1 MNSAAPI
8 EGIFVPNMVPLDE
21 RGRINEPE
29 LRRYIEWLIA
39 KGVHGLY
46 PNGSTSE
53 FVRFTPQ
60 ERRRIIEITVDQAA
74 GRVPVLAG
82 AAEANVKET
91 LAACEYY
98 HGLGVR
104 AVAIVSPIYYRL
116 SPDNIYAYFAEIAA
130 RTPVDVTVYNMPMLT
145 SPIDVPT
152 VVRLAEEFPRI
163 VAIKD
168 SSGDIP
174 QMMRLISAIRP
185 RRPEF
190 AFLTGWDTV
199 LVPMLLLG
207 CNGGTNAG
215 AGVVP
220 EVTRALFDATRG
232 GRLDEARR
240 WQFRLLQYV
249 DALFYSADFPEGFRV
264 GAAARGFRM
273 GESRQPLSERQL
285 QSLRNLGRT
294 IETML
299 AEDGFEAA
307 DPRARFATPVAT
319 AGSVSDRAVVQR
331 VVQEVLQVLAAHR
344 R

>member
-1 MNSAAPI
+1 MNSASPI

-21 RGRINEPE
+21 RGRLNEPE
-29 LRRYIEWLIA
+29 LRRYLEWLIA

-53 FVRFTPQ
+53 FVRFTPE
-60 ERRRIIEITVDQAA
+60 ERRRIIEITADQAG

-98 HGLGVR
+98 HSLGVR

-130 RTPVDVTVYNMPMLT
+130 RTPVDVTIYNMPMLT

-152 VVRLAEEFPRI
+152 VVRLAEEFPRV

-174 QMMRLISAIRP
+174 QMMRLISTIRP

-220 EVTRALFDATRG
+220 EVTRALFDAAKG
-232 GRLDEARR
+232 GRWDEARR
-240 WQFRLLQYV
+240 WQYRLLQYI
-249 DALFYSADFPEGFRV
+249 DALFYSADFPEGFRI
-264 GAAARGFRM
+264 GAAARGFHM
-273 GESRQPLSERQL
+273 GESRQPLSDRQSE
-285 QSLRNLGRT
+285 SLRSLART
-294 IETML
+294 METML
-299 AEDGFEAA
+299 AEDGFESE
-307 DPRARFATPVAT
+307 PSPK
-319 AGSVSDRAVVQR
+319 GLSVETGKPASDRLVVQR
-331 VVQEVLQVLAAHR
+331 VVQEVLEVLAAR
-344 R
+344 RR

>member
-29 LRRYIEWLIA
+29 LRRYIDWLIA

-60 ERRRIIEITVDQAA
+60 ERRRIIEITVDQTA

-82 AAEANVKET
+82 AAEANVRET
-91 LAACEYY
+91 LAACECY
-98 HGLGVR
+98 HDLGVR

-174 QMMRLISAIRP
+174 QMMRLITAIRP
-185 RRPEF
+185 RRPDF

-199 LVPMLLLG
+199 LVPMLMLG

-240 WQFRLLQYV
+240 WQYRLLQYV
-249 DALFYSADFPEGFRV
+249 DALFYAADFPEGFRV

-273 GESRQPLSERQL
+273 GESRQPHSERQSE
-285 QSLRNLGRT
+285 SLRNLART

-299 AEDGFEAA
+299 AEDGFESA
-307 DPRARFATPVAT
+307 DPPARSASSGAT
-319 AGSVSDRAVVQR
+319 AGSASDRAVVQR
-331 VVQEVLQVLAAHR
+331 VVQEVLQVLAAHQR
-344 R
+344 

>member
-29 LRRYIEWLIA
+29 LRRYLEWLIA

-53 FVRFTPQ
+53 FVRFTPE

-82 AAEANVKET
+82 AAEANVRET
-91 LAACEYY
+91 LGACEYY
-98 HGLGVR
+98 HNLGVR

-130 RTPVDVTVYNMPMLT
+130 HTPVDVTIYNMPMLT

-152 VVRLAEEFPRI
+152 IVRLAEEFPRI

-220 EVTRALFDATRG
+220 EITRALFDATRG

-240 WQFRLLQYV
+240 WQYRLLQYV
-249 DALFYSADFPEGFRV
+249 DALFYAADFPEGFRI

-273 GESRQPLSERQL
+273 GRSRQPLSERQL
-285 QSLRNLGRT
+285 GALHNLART
-294 IETML
+294 METML
-299 AEDGFEAA
+299 AEDGFESSEPLKQANSSA
-307 DPRARFATPVAT
+307 AT
-319 AGSVSDRAVVQR
+319 AGSDSERAVVQR

-344 R
+344 Y

>member
-74 GRVPVLAG
+74 ARVPVLAG

-104 AVAIVSPIYYRL
+104 AVAIVSPVYYRL

-240 WQFRLLQYV
+240 WQYRLLQYV
-249 DALFYSADFPEGFRV
+249 DALFYAADFPEGFRV

-273 GESRQPLSERQL
+273 GESRQPHSERQSE
-285 QSLRNLGRT
+285 SLRNLGRT

-307 DPRARFATPVAT
+307 DPRAWRGSPVAM

-331 VVQEVLQVLAAHR
+331 VVQEVLQVLAAHQR
-344 R
+344 

>member
-21 RGRINEPE
+21 QGRINEPE

-82 AAEANVKET
+82 AAEANVGET

-130 RTPVDVTVYNMPMLT
+130 HTPVDVTIYNMPMLT

-168 SSGDIP
+168 SSGDVP

-185 RRPEF
+185 QRPEF
-190 AFLTGWDTV
+190 AFLTGWDNV
-199 LVPMLLLG
+199 LVPMLVLG
-207 CNGGTNAG
+207 CNGGTNAS

-240 WQFRLLQYV
+240 RQYRLLQYV
-249 DALFYSADFPEGFRV
+249 DALFNAADFPEGFRI

-273 GESRQPLSERQL
+273 GRSRQPLSERQSE
-285 QSLRNLGRT
+285 SLRNLART
-294 IETML
+294 LETML
-299 AEDGFEAA
+299 AEDGFESSEPPTRS
-307 DPRARFATPVAT
+307 DSPLVT
-319 AGSVSDRAVVQR
+319 AESASDRAVVQR
-331 VVQEVLQVLAAHR
+331 VVQEVLQVLAAQQR
-344 R
+344 

>member
-249 DALFYSADFPEGFRV
+249 DALFYAADFPEGFRV

-273 GESRQPLSERQL
+273 GESRQPHSERQL

-307 DPRARFATPVAT
+307 DPRARSATPVAT
-319 AGSVSDRAVVQR
+319 AGSISDRAVVQR